1 LKGEN
6 KMTYEKITENVY
18 AITDGSTRGNV
29 AAIELPSEIIFVD
42 SGMSLPIVKKF
53 KEELEKETGK
63 KTTTLVITHT
73 HFDHV
78 AGNIAFKDCRIIASK
93 DTRQRMVHS
102 KENDWTPEKF
112 EEWKKNAED
121 PAALEGFEYT
131 LPTEAFENI
140 IEIEDYDVKIMIKN
154 TGGHTAG
161 STYVYYPA
169 AKVLIAGDNLFIN
182 SFPWAGDQ
190 SADPQLWID
199 TFKEYL
205 SMDVEFFIP
214 GHGPVCGKDGVQE
227 YLDYFEKVVVLM
239 RKMITEGFTED
250 KVVEKAT
257 EIEFYP
263 PRREAWKEA
272 SLRKW
277 FQVLK
282 QK

>member
-1 LKGEN
+1 
-6 KMTYEKITENVY
+6 MTYEKITDNVY

-29 AAIELPSEIIFVD
+29 AAVVLPSEIIFID
-42 SGMSLPIVKKF
+42 SGMNLPIIKKF
-53 KEELEKETGK
+53 REELEKETGK
-63 KTTTLVITHT
+63 KTSTLIITHT

-78 AGNIAFKDCRIIASK
+78 AGNKVFKDCRIIASK
-93 DTRQRMVHS
+93 HTKERMIHS

-121 PAALEGFEYT
+121 PSALEGFEYI
-131 LPTEAFENI
+131 LPTETLEKTL
-140 IEIEDYDVKIMIKN
+140 EIKDYDTKLLIKN

-161 STYVYYPA
+161 STYVYYPI
-169 AKVLIAGDNLFIN
+169 AKALFAGDNLFIN

-205 SMDVEFFIP
+205 SLDVEYFIP
-214 GHGPVCGKDGVQE
+214 GHGPVCDKKEVE
-227 YLDYFEKVVVLM
+227 KYLNYFEKVVVLM

-250 KVVEKAT
+250 KVVEKAN

-263 PRREAWKEA
+263 PRRETWKDA
-272 SLRKW
+272 SLKKW
-277 FQVLK
+277 FQVLSK
-282 QK
+282 K